1 MPDKCELDDVL
12 LKWLLLI
19 GAVGSQSKSEG

>member
-19 GAVGSQSKSEG
+19 EAVGSQSQSEE